1 MIRIL
6 LADHHRLLH
15 PSIRAILS
23 TTDDL
28 MLIGEVTDSDKLRQ
42 NCQQENQPDL
52 LLFSPNVVPSST
64 AKILDDIRESC
75 PSIKILVML
84 SHSEEA
90 SSQQL
95 VAQGV
100 AGIILKSDPP
110 DRLLE
115 AIYTTAQGR
124 SWFSAELAAKLIQ
137 SQQPNLRNSVTDRE
151 MEILQLLVAEKT
163 NIEISRA
170 LSIAERTV
178 RSHLESIYGK
188 LGVESRA
195 GAVAKAIRLN
205 LIS

>member
-6 LADHHRLLH
+6 LADRHRLLH

-52 LLFSPNVVPSST
+52 LLFSPNVFPSST

-90 SSQQL
+90 SL
-95 VAQGV
+95 
-100 AGIILKSDPP
+100 
-110 DRLLE
+110 
-115 AIYTTAQGR
+115 
-124 SWFSAELAAKLIQ
+124 
-137 SQQPNLRNSVTDRE
+137 
-151 MEILQLLVAEKT
+151 
-163 NIEISRA
+163 
-170 LSIAERTV
+170 
-178 RSHLESIYGK
+178 
-188 LGVESRA
+188 
-195 GAVAKAIRLN
+195 
-205 LIS
+205 